1 MLLHWRCHPWW
12 LILAIAL
19 LVKPSYPT
27 DSQVSI
33 TKFGLYQMA
42 TSCKIFCQ
50 ISDLRLLTA
59 FLVLLL
65 VRITGFLSLLYFSC
79 PDSFH
84 QYGQAMVYLPDT
96 VSEAVHPVVPLCC
109 AQTCTRGSSS
119 LLVCFSHTTR
129 VPWGLQEGM
138 CGWLVSGVRRICR
151 CCGFQDSL
159 FFRFFFFLIY
169 VCDFDCVSI

>member
-12 LILAIAL
+12 LMLAIAL

-50 ISDLRLLTA
+50 ISDLRVLTA

-96 VSEAVHPVVPLCC
+96 VSEAVHPVVPLSLCPDMH
-109 AQTCTRGSSS
+109 AGLLLSSGMLFAHHTGALGSSGRYVWMAGEWCEKGYAGAADFKT
-119 LLVCFSHTTR
+119 LCFS
-129 VPWGLQEGM
+129 
-138 CGWLVSGVRRICR
+138 
-151 CCGFQDSL
+151 D
-159 FFRFFFFLIY
+159 FFF
-169 VCDFDCVSI
+169 

>member
-12 LILAIAL
+12 LMLAIAL

-50 ISDLRLLTA
+50 ISDLRVLTA

-96 VSEAVHPVVPLCC
+96 VSEAVHPIVPLSLCPDMH
-109 AQTCTRGSSS
+109 AGLLLSSGVLFAHHTGALGSSGRYVWMAGERCEKDMQV
-119 LLVCFSHTTR
+119 L
-129 VPWGLQEGM
+129 
-138 CGWLVSGVRRICR
+138 RISR
-151 CCGFQDSL
+151 LSVFQI
-159 FFRFFFFLIY
+159 FFFFNL
-169 VCDFDCVSI
+169 CV